1 MEIKEDLE
9 DKRYEIRKVSIGWF
23 NCNFGIWR
31 NSLRQQHS
39 KRHIINDGIIS
50 NSRISRRIIGC
61 SRYFRGQC
69 ICRRSTESF
78 DRYPTSY
85 INEQGEPAGYD
96 IDVIKK
102 IDELLPEYEFEY
114 EAVSQ
119 EALLTGL
126 DTGKYK
132 AAVAGFYSNDDRR
145 AKYLFPE
152 ECIGGNI
159 IGLAVRKSDE
169 ADIKTLEDVA
179 TNKKSVVPIA
189 PTSGMYGIV
198 VEYNNEHPDN
208 QIDLVDTEWTNAAD
222 EYKWVADGRYDVA
235 VASKNVVDDT
245 LPKIGLEDQIQ
256 FNSFTAI
263 KTWSLFNPKE
273 TELAAAYDKALKQLK
288 DDGFISEKS
297 KEYFGE
303 DILPYITDTEE

>member
-1 MEIKEDLE
+1 MTYKKLTSVILAAFLALGATACSGGSSSSSSSSSTSASADASSNGDVKKVLIGIRQDL
-9 DKRYEIRKVSIGWF
+9 
-23 NCNFGIWR
+23 
-31 NSLRQQHS
+31 
-39 KRHIINDGIIS
+39 
-50 NSRISRRIIGC
+50 
-61 SRYFRGQC
+61 
-69 ICRRSTESF
+69 
-78 DRYPTSY
+78 YPTSY
-85 INEQGEPAGYD
+85 INEQGEPSGYD

-145 AKYLFPE
+145 AKYLFPK

-179 TNKKSVVPIA
+179 KNNKSVVPIA

-198 VEYNNEHPDN
+198 LQYNAEHPDN
-208 QIDLVDTEWTNAAD
+208 QVNLVDAEWTNAAD
-222 EYKWVADGRYDVA
+222 EYKWVAEGRYDVA

-245 LPKIGLEDQIQ
+245 LTKIGLENDIQ

-263 KTWSLFNPKE
+263 KTWSLFNPEE
-273 TELAAAYDKALKQLK
+273 TELAAAYDKALKELK

-297 KEYFGE
+297 EEYFGE
-303 DILPYITDTEE
+303 DILPYITEE

>member
-1 MEIKEDLE
+1 MKLGKLALVGLTAILAFGATACGSSTANGTSSTTASSATAESAAGSSDAADTSTDSASSGEVQKVLIGIRQDL
-9 DKRYEIRKVSIGWF
+9 
-23 NCNFGIWR
+23 
-31 NSLRQQHS
+31 
-39 KRHIINDGIIS
+39 
-50 NSRISRRIIGC
+50 
-61 SRYFRGQC
+61 
-69 ICRRSTESF
+69 
-78 DRYPTSY
+78 YPTSY

-132 AAVAGFYSNDDRR
+132 AVVAGFYSNDDRR

-208 QIDLVDTEWTNAAD
+208 QIDLVDAEWTNAAD

-303 DILPYITDTEE
+303 DILPYITDTAE

>member
-1 MEIKEDLE
+1 MKLGKLALVGLTAILAFGATACGSSTANGTSSTTASSATAELAAGSSDAADTSTDSASSGEVQKVLIGIRQDL
-9 DKRYEIRKVSIGWF
+9 
-23 NCNFGIWR
+23 
-31 NSLRQQHS
+31 
-39 KRHIINDGIIS
+39 
-50 NSRISRRIIGC
+50 
-61 SRYFRGQC
+61 
-69 ICRRSTESF
+69 
-78 DRYPTSY
+78 YPTSY

-132 AAVAGFYSNDDRR
+132 AVVAGFYSNDDRR

-208 QIDLVDTEWTNAAD
+208 QIDLVDAEWTNAAD

>member
-1 MEIKEDLE
+1 MTYKKLTSVILAAFLALGATACSGGSSSSSSASASSSSTSASADASSNGDVKKVLIGIRQDL
-9 DKRYEIRKVSIGWF
+9 
-23 NCNFGIWR
+23 
-31 NSLRQQHS
+31 
-39 KRHIINDGIIS
+39 
-50 NSRISRRIIGC
+50 
-61 SRYFRGQC
+61 
-69 ICRRSTESF
+69 
-78 DRYPTSY
+78 YPTSY
-85 INEQGEPAGYD
+85 INEQGEPSGYD

-169 ADIKTLEDVA
+169 SDIKTLEDVA
-179 TNKKSVVPIA
+179 KNNKSVVPIA

-198 VEYNNEHPDN
+198 IQYNAEHPDN
-208 QIDLVDTEWTNAAD
+208 QVNLVDAEWTNAAD
-222 EYKWVADGRYDVA
+222 EYKWVAEGRYDVA

-245 LPKIGLEDQIQ
+245 LTKIGLENDIQ
-256 FNSFTAI
+256 FNSFMAI
-263 KTWSLFNPKE
+263 KTWSLFNPEE
-273 TELAAAYDKALKQLK
+273 TELAAAYDKALKELK

-297 KEYFGE
+297 EEYFGE
-303 DILPYITDTEE
+303 DILPYITEE

>member
-1 MEIKEDLE
+1 MKLGKLALVGLTAILAFGATACGSSTANSTSSTTASLSTAESAAGSSDAADTSADSASAGEVQKVLIGIRQDL
-9 DKRYEIRKVSIGWF
+9 
-23 NCNFGIWR
+23 
-31 NSLRQQHS
+31 
-39 KRHIINDGIIS
+39 
-50 NSRISRRIIGC
+50 
-61 SRYFRGQC
+61 
-69 ICRRSTESF
+69 
-78 DRYPTSY
+78 YPTSY

-208 QIDLVDTEWTNAAD
+208 QIDLVDAEWTNAAD

>member
-1 MEIKEDLE
+1 MIYKKLTSVILAAFLALGATACSSGSSSSASTSASADASSNGDVKKVLIGIRQDL
-9 DKRYEIRKVSIGWF
+9 
-23 NCNFGIWR
+23 
-31 NSLRQQHS
+31 
-39 KRHIINDGIIS
+39 
-50 NSRISRRIIGC
+50 
-61 SRYFRGQC
+61 
-69 ICRRSTESF
+69 
-78 DRYPTSY
+78 YPTSY
-85 INEQGEPAGYD
+85 VNEQGEPSGYD

-179 TNKKSVVPIA
+179 KNNKSVVPIA

-198 VEYNNEHPDN
+198 LQYNAEHPDN
-208 QIDLVDTEWTNAAD
+208 QVNLVDAEWTNAAD
-222 EYKWVADGRYDVA
+222 EYKWVAEGRYDVA

-245 LPKIGLEDQIQ
+245 FPKIGLENDIQ

-263 KTWSLFNPKE
+263 KTWSLFNPEE
-273 TELAAAYDKALKQLK
+273 TELAAAYDKALKELK

-297 KEYFGE
+297 EEYFGE
-303 DILPYITDTEE
+303 DILPYITEE

>member
-1 MEIKEDLE
+1 MTYKKLTSVILAAFLALGATACSGGSSSSSSASASSSSTSASADASSNGDVKKVLIGIRQDL
-9 DKRYEIRKVSIGWF
+9 
-23 NCNFGIWR
+23 
-31 NSLRQQHS
+31 
-39 KRHIINDGIIS
+39 
-50 NSRISRRIIGC
+50 
-61 SRYFRGQC
+61 
-69 ICRRSTESF
+69 
-78 DRYPTSY
+78 YPTSY
-85 INEQGEPAGYD
+85 INEQGEPSGYD

-179 TNKKSVVPIA
+179 KNNKSVVPIA

-198 VEYNNEHPDN
+198 IQYNAEHPDN
-208 QIDLVDTEWTNAAD
+208 QVKLVDAEWTNAAD
-222 EYKWVADGRYDVA
+222 EYKWVAEGRYDVA

-245 LPKIGLEDQIQ
+245 LTKIGLENDIQ

-263 KTWSLFNPKE
+263 KTWSLFNPEE
-273 TELAAAYDKALKQLK
+273 TELAAAYDKALKELK

-297 KEYFGE
+297 EEYFGE
-303 DILPYITDTEE
+303 DILPYITEE

>member
-1 MEIKEDLE
+1 MTYKKLTSVILAAFLALGATACSGGSSSSSSASASSSSTSASADASSNGDVKKVLIGIRQDL
-9 DKRYEIRKVSIGWF
+9 
-23 NCNFGIWR
+23 
-31 NSLRQQHS
+31 
-39 KRHIINDGIIS
+39 
-50 NSRISRRIIGC
+50 
-61 SRYFRGQC
+61 
-69 ICRRSTESF
+69 
-78 DRYPTSY
+78 YPTSY
-85 INEQGEPAGYD
+85 INEQGEPSGYD

-179 TNKKSVVPIA
+179 KNNKSVVPIA

-198 VEYNNEHPDN
+198 LKYNAEHPDN
-208 QIDLVDTEWTNAAD
+208 QVNLVDAEWTNAAD
-222 EYKWVADGRYDVA
+222 EYKWVAEGRYDVA

-245 LPKIGLEDQIQ
+245 LTKIGLENDIQ

-263 KTWSLFNPKE
+263 KTWSLFNPEE
-273 TELAAAYDKALKQLK
+273 TELAAAYDKALKELK

-297 KEYFGE
+297 EEYFGE
-303 DILPYITDTEE
+303 DILPYITEE

>member
-1 MEIKEDLE
+1 MTYKKLTSVILAAFLALGATACSGSSSSSSSASASSSSTSASADASSNGDVKKVLIGIRQDL
-9 DKRYEIRKVSIGWF
+9 
-23 NCNFGIWR
+23 
-31 NSLRQQHS
+31 
-39 KRHIINDGIIS
+39 
-50 NSRISRRIIGC
+50 
-61 SRYFRGQC
+61 
-69 ICRRSTESF
+69 
-78 DRYPTSY
+78 YPTSY
-85 INEQGEPAGYD
+85 INEQGEPSGYD

-145 AKYLFPE
+145 AKYLFPK

-179 TNKKSVVPIA
+179 KNNKSVVPIA

-198 VEYNNEHPDN
+198 IQYNAEHPDN
-208 QIDLVDTEWTNAAD
+208 QVNLVDAEWTNAAD
-222 EYKWVADGRYDVA
+222 EYKWVAEGRYDVA

-245 LPKIGLEDQIQ
+245 LTKIGLENDIQ

-263 KTWSLFNPKE
+263 KTWSLFNPEE
-273 TELAAAYDKALKQLK
+273 TELAAAYDKALKELK

-297 KEYFGE
+297 EEYFGE
-303 DILPYITDTEE
+303 DILPYITEE

>member
-1 MEIKEDLE
+1 MTYKKLTSVILAAFLALGATACSGGSSSSSSSSASSSSTSASADASSNGDVKKVLIGIRQDL
-9 DKRYEIRKVSIGWF
+9 
-23 NCNFGIWR
+23 
-31 NSLRQQHS
+31 
-39 KRHIINDGIIS
+39 
-50 NSRISRRIIGC
+50 
-61 SRYFRGQC
+61 
-69 ICRRSTESF
+69 
-78 DRYPTSY
+78 YPTSY
-85 INEQGEPAGYD
+85 INEQGEPSGYD

-169 ADIKTLEDVA
+169 SDIKTLEDVA
-179 TNKKSVVPIA
+179 KNNKSVVPIA

-198 VEYNNEHPDN
+198 IQYNAEHPDN
-208 QIDLVDTEWTNAAD
+208 QVNLVDAEWTNAAD
-222 EYKWVADGRYDVA
+222 EYKWVAEGRYDVA

-245 LPKIGLEDQIQ
+245 LTKIGLENDIQ

-263 KTWSLFNPKE
+263 KTWSLFNPEE
-273 TELAAAYDKALKQLK
+273 TELAAAYDKALKELK

-297 KEYFGE
+297 EEYFGE
-303 DILPYITDTEE
+303 DILPYITEE

>member
-1 MEIKEDLE
+1 MTYKKLTSVILAAFLALGATACSGGSSSSASSSSTSASADASSNGDVKKVLIGIRQDL
-9 DKRYEIRKVSIGWF
+9 
-23 NCNFGIWR
+23 
-31 NSLRQQHS
+31 
-39 KRHIINDGIIS
+39 
-50 NSRISRRIIGC
+50 
-61 SRYFRGQC
+61 
-69 ICRRSTESF
+69 
-78 DRYPTSY
+78 YPTSY
-85 INEQGEPAGYD
+85 INEQGEPSGYD

-179 TNKKSVVPIA
+179 TNNKSVVPIA

-198 VEYNNEHPDN
+198 IQYNAEHPDN
-208 QIDLVDTEWTNAAD
+208 QVNLVDAEWTNAAD
-222 EYKWVADGRYDVA
+222 EYKWVAEGRYDVA

-245 LPKIGLEDQIQ
+245 LTKIGLENDIQ

-263 KTWSLFNPKE
+263 KTWSLFNPEE
-273 TELAAAYDKALKQLK
+273 TELAAAYDKALKELK

-297 KEYFGE
+297 EEYFGE
-303 DILPYITDTEE
+303 DILPYITEE

>member
-1 MEIKEDLE
+1 MVSDRIYIRQDL
-9 DKRYEIRKVSIGWF
+9 
-23 NCNFGIWR
+23 
-31 NSLRQQHS
+31 
-39 KRHIINDGIIS
+39 
-50 NSRISRRIIGC
+50 
-61 SRYFRGQC
+61 
-69 ICRRSTESF
+69 
-78 DRYPTSY
+78 YPTSY

-208 QIDLVDTEWTNAAD
+208 RIDLVDAEWTNAAD
-222 EYKWVADGRYDVA
+222 EYKWVADGSSV
-235 VASKNVVDDT
+235 SF
-245 LPKIGLEDQIQ
+245 GLKRLHVLIHLQ
-256 FNSFTAI
+256 
-263 KTWSLFNPKE
+263 
-273 TELAAAYDKALKQLK
+273 QLK
-288 DDGFISEKS
+288 HGVSLTRKKQNWQRLMIRH
-297 KEYFGE
+297 
-303 DILPYITDTEE
+303 

>member
-1 MEIKEDLE
+1 MTYKKLTSVILAAFLALGATACSGGSSSSSSTSASSSSTSASADASSNGDVKKVLIGIRQDL
-9 DKRYEIRKVSIGWF
+9 
-23 NCNFGIWR
+23 
-31 NSLRQQHS
+31 
-39 KRHIINDGIIS
+39 
-50 NSRISRRIIGC
+50 
-61 SRYFRGQC
+61 
-69 ICRRSTESF
+69 
-78 DRYPTSY
+78 YPTSY
-85 INEQGEPAGYD
+85 INEQGEPSGYD

-169 ADIKTLEDVA
+169 SDIKTLEDVA
-179 TNKKSVVPIA
+179 KNNKSVVPIA

-198 VEYNNEHPDN
+198 IQYNAEHPDN
-208 QIDLVDTEWTNAAD
+208 QVNLVDAEWTNAAD
-222 EYKWVADGRYDVA
+222 EYKWVAEGRYDVA

-245 LPKIGLEDQIQ
+245 LTKIGLENDIQ

-263 KTWSLFNPKE
+263 KTWSLFNPEE
-273 TELAAAYDKALKQLK
+273 TELAAAYDKALKELK

-297 KEYFGE
+297 EEYFGE
-303 DILPYITDTEE
+303 DILPYITEE

>member
-1 MEIKEDLE
+1 MK
-9 DKRYEIRKVSIGWF
+9 
-23 NCNFGIWR
+23 FGKLALVGLTAILALGATACGSSTA
-31 NSLRQQHS
+31 NNTSS
-39 KRHIINDGIIS
+39 S
-50 NSRISRRIIGC
+50 TSAA
-61 SRYFRGQC
+61 
-69 ICRRSTESF
+69 TESAAGSS
-78 DRYPTSY
+78 DVADTSADSAASGEVQKVLIGIRQDLYPTSY

-179 TNKKSVVPIA
+179 TNNKSVVPIA

-208 QIDLVDTEWTNAAD
+208 QINLVDAEWTNASD
-222 EYKWVADGRYDVA
+222 EYKWVAEGRYDVA

-245 LPKIGLEDQIQ
+245 LPKIGLEDEIQ

-263 KTWSLFNPKE
+263 KTWSLFNPSE

-303 DILPYITDTEE
+303 DILPYITEE

>member
-1 MEIKEDLE
+1 MTYKKLTSVILAAFLALGATACSGGSSSSSSTSASSSSTSASADASSNGDVKKVLIGIRQDL
-9 DKRYEIRKVSIGWF
+9 
-23 NCNFGIWR
+23 
-31 NSLRQQHS
+31 
-39 KRHIINDGIIS
+39 
-50 NSRISRRIIGC
+50 
-61 SRYFRGQC
+61 
-69 ICRRSTESF
+69 
-78 DRYPTSY
+78 YPTSY
-85 INEQGEPAGYD
+85 INEQGEPSGYD

-179 TNKKSVVPIA
+179 KNNKSVVPIA

-198 VEYNNEHPDN
+198 IQYNAEHPDN
-208 QIDLVDTEWTNAAD
+208 QVNLVDAEWTNAAD
-222 EYKWVADGRYDVA
+222 EYKWVAEGRYDVA

-245 LPKIGLEDQIQ
+245 LTKIGLENDIQ

-263 KTWSLFNPKE
+263 KTWSLFNPEE
-273 TELAAAYDKALKQLK
+273 TELAAAYDKALKELK

-297 KEYFGE
+297 EEYFGE
-303 DILPYITDTEE
+303 DILPYITEE

>member
-1 MEIKEDLE
+1 MTYKKLTSVILAAFLALGATACSGGSSSSSSASASSSSTSASADASSNGDVKKVLIGIRQDL
-9 DKRYEIRKVSIGWF
+9 
-23 NCNFGIWR
+23 
-31 NSLRQQHS
+31 
-39 KRHIINDGIIS
+39 
-50 NSRISRRIIGC
+50 
-61 SRYFRGQC
+61 
-69 ICRRSTESF
+69 
-78 DRYPTSY
+78 YPTSY
-85 INEQGEPAGYD
+85 INEQGEPSGYD

-145 AKYLFPE
+145 AKYLFPK

-179 TNKKSVVPIA
+179 KNNKSVVPIA

-198 VEYNNEHPDN
+198 IQYNAEHPDN
-208 QIDLVDTEWTNAAD
+208 QVNLVDAEWTNAAD
-222 EYKWVADGRYDVA
+222 EYKWVAEGRYDVA

-245 LPKIGLEDQIQ
+245 LTKIGLENDIQ

-263 KTWSLFNPKE
+263 KTWSLFNPEE
-273 TELAAAYDKALKQLK
+273 TELAAAYDKALKELK

-297 KEYFGE
+297 EEYFGE
-303 DILPYITDTEE
+303 DILPYITEE

>member
-1 MEIKEDLE
+1 MKLGKLALVGLTAILAFGATACGSSTANGTSSTTASSATAESAAGSSDAADTSADSTSSGEVQKVLIGIRQDL
-9 DKRYEIRKVSIGWF
+9 
-23 NCNFGIWR
+23 
-31 NSLRQQHS
+31 
-39 KRHIINDGIIS
+39 
-50 NSRISRRIIGC
+50 
-61 SRYFRGQC
+61 
-69 ICRRSTESF
+69 
-78 DRYPTSY
+78 YPTSY

-198 VEYNNEHPDN
+198 VEYNNEHPNN
-208 QIDLVDTEWTNAAD
+208 QIDLVDAEWTNAAD

-245 LPKIGLEDQIQ
+245 LPKIGL
-256 FNSFTAI
+256 
-263 KTWSLFNPKE
+263 
-273 TELAAAYDKALKQLK
+273 
-288 DDGFISEKS
+288 
-297 KEYFGE
+297 
-303 DILPYITDTEE
+303 

>member
-1 MEIKEDLE
+1 MTYKKLTSVILAAFLALGATACSGGSSSSSSSSSTSASADASSNGDVKKVLIGIRQDL
-9 DKRYEIRKVSIGWF
+9 
-23 NCNFGIWR
+23 
-31 NSLRQQHS
+31 
-39 KRHIINDGIIS
+39 
-50 NSRISRRIIGC
+50 
-61 SRYFRGQC
+61 
-69 ICRRSTESF
+69 
-78 DRYPTSY
+78 YPTSY
-85 INEQGEPAGYD
+85 INEQGEPSGYD

-179 TNKKSVVPIA
+179 KNNKSVVPIA

-198 VEYNNEHPDN
+198 IQYNAEHPDN
-208 QIDLVDTEWTNAAD
+208 QVNLVDAEWTNAAD
-222 EYKWVADGRYDVA
+222 EYKWVAEGRYDVA

-245 LPKIGLEDQIQ
+245 LTKIGLENDIQ

-263 KTWSLFNPKE
+263 KTWSLFNPEE
-273 TELAAAYDKALKQLK
+273 TELAAAYDKALKELK

-297 KEYFGE
+297 EEYFGE
-303 DILPYITDTEE
+303 DILPYITEE

>member
-1 MEIKEDLE
+1 MTYKKLTSVILAAFLALGATACSGGSSSSSSASSTSASADASSNGDVKKVLIGIRQDL
-9 DKRYEIRKVSIGWF
+9 
-23 NCNFGIWR
+23 
-31 NSLRQQHS
+31 
-39 KRHIINDGIIS
+39 
-50 NSRISRRIIGC
+50 
-61 SRYFRGQC
+61 
-69 ICRRSTESF
+69 
-78 DRYPTSY
+78 YPTSY
-85 INEQGEPAGYD
+85 INEQGEPSGYD

-179 TNKKSVVPIA
+179 KNNKSVVPIA

-198 VEYNNEHPDN
+198 IQYNAEHPDN
-208 QIDLVDTEWTNAAD
+208 QVNLVDAEWTNAAD
-222 EYKWVADGRYDVA
+222 EYKWVAEGRYDVA

-245 LPKIGLEDQIQ
+245 LTKIGLENDIQ

-263 KTWSLFNPKE
+263 KTWSLFNPEE
-273 TELAAAYDKALKQLK
+273 TELAAAYDKALKELK

-297 KEYFGE
+297 EEYFGE
-303 DILPYITDTEE
+303 DILPYITEE

>member
-1 MEIKEDLE
+1 MTYKKLTSVILAAFLALGATACSGGSSSSASSSSTSASADASSNGDVKKVLIGIRQDL
-9 DKRYEIRKVSIGWF
+9 
-23 NCNFGIWR
+23 
-31 NSLRQQHS
+31 
-39 KRHIINDGIIS
+39 
-50 NSRISRRIIGC
+50 
-61 SRYFRGQC
+61 
-69 ICRRSTESF
+69 
-78 DRYPTSY
+78 YPTSY
-85 INEQGEPAGYD
+85 INEQGEPSGYD

-179 TNKKSVVPIA
+179 KNNKSVVPIA
-189 PTSGMYGIV
+189 PASGMYGIV
-198 VEYNNEHPDN
+198 LQYNAEHPDN
-208 QIDLVDTEWTNAAD
+208 QVNLVDAEWTNAAD
-222 EYKWVADGRYDVA
+222 EYKWVAEGRYDVA

-245 LPKIGLEDQIQ
+245 LTKIGLENDIQ

-263 KTWSLFNPKE
+263 KTWSLFNPEE
-273 TELAAAYDKALKQLK
+273 TELAAAYDKALKELK

-297 KEYFGE
+297 EEYFGE
-303 DILPYITDTEE
+303 DILPYITEE